1 MARTKYAASLFGRPE
16 RKEKA
21 LDREEYISRAREF
34 AKRGQDLPQTKLLD
48 LEVHSIKSAARQ
60 REKLRAYIKDNLSN
74 AALAAQYG
82 VHVRTIEKILQH
94 ETWSHVL

>member
-1 MARTKYAASLFGRPE
+1 MPNSFCKTMRN
-16 RKEKA
+16 EKT
-21 LDREEYISRAREF
+21 LEREEYLSRAREF

-60 REKLRAYIKDNLSN
+60 REKLRAYIKDTRSN